1 MSQENEKNTEFLI
14 PEPIPLLKE
23 RKGGGLNLIHVALL
37 LEAARMIDE
46 GMDIPSVEAAAKKAF
61 GVSKGFLSAM
71 DEAGI
76 VEACSVMETLAD
88 DSDPEDPFFK
98 FYHNF
103 FSPPESC
110 KDKIREM
117 ERAEDKETVRWI
129 SEEEAQQE
137 AKDSGRVD
145 ALVRRFHAVAFITSI
160 EVVESEVLDLHD
172 VDRLCKETL
181 GWKEGPFVM
190 MNRIGIGAAMEIVTE
205 KMYLSHRREINF
217 PVPRLMIQQAKKE
230 EPWPLNSKT

>member
-1 MSQENEKNTEFLI
+1 MNQENEKNTEFLI

-46 GMDIPSVEAAAKKAF
+46 GMDIPSVEVAVKKAF

-110 KDKIREM
+110 KDKIQEM
-117 ERAEDKETVRWI
+117 ERAEDKETVKWI
-129 SEEEAQQE
+129 SEEEARQE
-137 AKDSGRVD
+137 AKDFVQVD
-145 ALVRRFHAVAFITSI
+145 ALVRRFQAVAFITSV
-160 EVVESEVLDLHD
+160 EVVESEILDLHD
-172 VDRLCKETL
+172 VAR
-181 GWKEGPFVM
+181 
-190 MNRIGIGAAMEIVTE
+190 
-205 KMYLSHRREINF
+205 
-217 PVPRLMIQQAKKE
+217 
-230 EPWPLNSKT
+230 PWR